1 MNDDVPVFRSDAPH
15 QVTVP
20 QEGGNALSPT
30 GAAPT
35 GPTRQLLDHTV
46 FAPLDEPA
54 TIDPAEIPQADEVD
68 PSAAGD
74 ASVEREADGSRP
86 IRSPEP
92 EPEPEAERAIRIRRL
107 SPETLQRANEI
118 RDETADISEQLDLMI
133 GSLPGFP
140 MDVDDL
146 TADSLPTVDAP
157 SADAGAKEQ

>member
-54 TIDPAEIPQADEVD
+54 TIDPAEIPQADEVE

-74 ASVEREADGSRP
+74 ASVQQEADGNSP
-86 IRSPEP
+86 IPA
-92 EPEPEAERAIRIRRL
+92 PEPEAERAIRIRRL